1 MAILG
6 LVATPAGACD
16 EPVYQMAMNAWRPG
30 LFEGY
35 LFHRGPLD
43 AKTREAMDW
52 LDSAAEGQPAEP
64 ANLVVRAIDVDAD
77 MAAPIAAI
85 WRRQKSPS
93 LPHLVVMP
101 PLAFGVTGDRSVY
114 AGPLDMAS
122 AKALID
128 SPVRQLLA
136 RRLRSGE
143 AIVWVLLTG
152 PDAKQ
157 NAAARAVL
165 RQGCDEAVQGY
176 IPPDA
181 EPFDTE
187 PFDAEPFDAEPSDI
201 EPPDTEPPDT
211 EPPEPIRY
219 GIVELS
225 RDDPGEAMLRA
236 MLMRSEPDLQAHAGS
251 KPVALPIF
259 GQGRSLTGLVF
270 EQITRDKVLDVCEF
284 LLGPCSCMVSEM
296 APGVD
301 LLIRTD
307 WSQPAEPVVEQAVAA
322 GAAAQAGSSGMGA
335 VLRNVLI
342 ALGVIA
348 AAAVVAALVA
358 RTRPQRS

>member
-1 MAILG
+1 MAILA
-6 LVATPAGACD
+6 LFATPAGACD
-16 EPVYQMAMNAWRPG
+16 EPVFERAMRAWQAG
-30 LFEGY
+30 LFEGF

-52 LDSAAEGQPAEP
+52 LNSAAEGQTGNP
-64 ANLVVRAIDVDAD
+64 ANLVVRAIDLDAD
-77 MAAPIAAI
+77 MAAPIAEV

-101 PLAFGVTGDRSVY
+101 PMAFGITDDRSVY
-114 AGPLDMAS
+114 TGPLDMPS

-143 AIVWVLLTG
+143 AVVWVLLTG
-152 PDAKQ
+152 ADAEQ
-157 NAAARAVL
+157 NAAARAAL
-165 RQGCDEAVQGY
+165 RRASDQAVNGY

-181 EPFDTE
+181 DPLSEK
-187 PFDAEPFDAEPSDI
+187 
-201 EPPDTEPPDT
+201 
-211 EPPEPIRY
+211 PPEPIRCDV
-219 GIVELS
+219 VELS
-225 RDDPGEAMLRA
+225 RDDPGEELLRT
-236 MLMRSEPDLQAHAGS
+236 MLMRSEPDLQANAGD

-270 EQITRDKVLDVCEF
+270 EQITEDNVLEVYDF
-284 LLGPCSCMVSEM
+284 LLGPCSCMISDV

-307 WSQPAEPVVEQAVAA
+307 WSRPTELVVEQAAA
-322 GAAAQAGSSGMGA
+322 AEATAQAGRFGMGA

-348 AAAVVAALVA
+348 AAAAVVTLIA
-358 RTRPQRS
+358 RGRPQRR